1 MRILQTTE
9 LKKYYGTEPDIT
21 RALDGVTLSIE
32 TLQTFITGIDTPFGG
47 RNGVSSPH
55 LPPLFLFVCILVFCL
70 SAPDNMSRIRSVVKE

>member
-32 TLQTFITGIDTPFGG
+32 TLRRTFLRYFFLS
-47 RNGVSSPH
+47 VSLSFACPH
-55 LPPLFLFVCILVFCL
+55 
-70 SAPDNMSRIRSVVKE
+70 RII